1 MPGAR
6 KIYTYTYLSSV
17 ALDKTICK
25 QRAPFYAAILF
36 YVTPF
41 FYSND
46 VRVFTGPF
54 IWPGN
59 LFPYFALP
67 TLLTLMTDQL
77 HS

>member
-1 MPGAR
+1 MPGVR
-6 KIYTYTYLSSV
+6 MIYTYTYLSSV
-17 ALDKTICK
+17 ALDKTIYK

-59 LFPYFALP
+59 LFPI
-67 TLLTLMTDQL
+67 LLYPPSLL
-77 HS
+77 